1 MTLSEPAGTVP
12 LDKPLYGASFTQAIK
27 RLFAK
32 YAVFSGRASRS
43 EFWWATLFFFLVAL
57 VIWVPGIIIG
67 AATGT
72 PTVSPT
78 TGRSTLTPGP
88 AFAIFAGLGILFYLA
103 ILVPSIAV
111 TVRRLHDANYSGAF
125 YLLVFVPW
133 VGSLILLVLAI
144 LESKPEGARFDAGA
158 PPYVPPVTAGAPPAP
173 PAAPT
178 PPPTP

>member
-1 MTLSEPAGTVP
+1 MTISDPAGTVP
-12 LDKPLYGASFTQAIK
+12 LDKPLYGASFAQAIK
-27 RLFAK
+27 RLFTK

-43 EFWWATLFFFLVAL
+43 EFWWATLFVFLVAL
-57 VIWVPGIIIG
+57 VIWLPGIIIG

-78 TGRSTLTPGP
+78 TGRSTITPGP

-111 TVRRLHDANYSGAF
+111 TVRRLHDANFSGAF

-133 VGSLILLVLAI
+133 IGSLILLVLAI

-158 PPYVPPVTAGAPPAP
+158 PPYVPPAAVAAGASRRAPPA
-173 PAAPT
+173 T
-178 PPPTP
+178 P